1 MNLKVKTEAPSLRRF
16 QLGSTFFGFKPEDR
30 VRNHENLFNLIWFG
44 EGRWNWNDV
53 YHMPIF
59 LRSFWID
66 KCNEIQDIRDSA
78 AQKAAQRSKPQTPR
92 PPTKPKR

>member
-1 MNLKVKTEAPSLRRF
+1 
-16 QLGSTFFGFKPEDR
+16 
-30 VRNHENLFNLIWFG
+30 
-44 EGRWNWNDV
+44 
-53 YHMPIF
+53 MPIF

-78 AQKAAQRSKPQTPR
+78 AQKAAQRSKPQIAR